1 MDELMERLQDALG
14 DAFEIERELGGGGMS
29 RLFVATERSL
39 DRQVVVKV
47 LSPDLTSDL
56 SATRF
61 KRESAVT
68 AHLQH
73 PHILPVLAAGA
84 RNGLLYYVMPYVAGE
99 SLRHRLTREGH
110 LPVADAERLLREM
123 ADALA
128 YAHDRGV
135 VHRDIKPENILLQ
148 GDHAVLADFGIAWAR
163 GGALQT
169 AAGTQRLTDGNAA
182 MGTPGYMSPEQA
194 AGEQNLDA
202 RSDIYALAVVGY
214 EMLSGRPPFVGPT
227 ARSVIT
233 AHLSETP
240 RPLAELRDDTPPALA
255 AALATALA
263 KAPED
268 RFQTAA
274 EFRDALGTGT
284 FAVATPQRRAR
295 RRRAWAAAAGV
306 LALALGG
313 VAAYARRGAATALDA
328 NLLAVA
334 PFDVLDPR
342 NDMWRE
348 GIVDVLSANLD
359 GAGPLRTLSPTV
371 AVRRWRGRADAET
384 AGEFGR
390 HTGARL
396 TVFGRIVPAGADS
409 VRLTATLWDVAAG
422 RALGEFELRDASSRM
437 DRVAD
442 SLTFGI
448 LRQLNQ
454 TRAIASVR
462 QGALAT
468 TSLPALKA
476 YLQGEQHFRRSDWDS
491 AAFYYERALATDST
505 FAPALRHLS
514 GALSWVYSEGDMEER
529 YSYALKA
536 GRYNRGLA
544 PRESLLV
551 VIDSQLA
558 ALSLAGK
565 TQSPPVPIAKRL
577 FATLDTATRRFPDDP
592 EVWFKLGDARFHYL
606 AFVPGE
612 SYARAREAFDRSL
625 ALDSAFAPSYIHP
638 IDLAIRDQDLDGAR
652 RYIRRY
658 LALDPQDYNAA
669 SVRLLAALIDPP
681 EGGPVALDSVVAVL
695 SPDAAIS
702 AYSAVMNWLDD
713 RETAVRL
720 ARAMGAASAAGTRAN
735 KGAADGMPRRQ
746 LLPIALAYRGHVRQA
761 WAAYDSLAYPVLP
774 ELALL
779 GGVPADSADAEMRR
793 WLDRPRPGR
802 ALAAMPW
809 WVERRDTVSL
819 ARLVRRL
826 ETEQVPMLTPAD
838 LAGARAHLALARHDT
853 TTAMAEFDKIADSV
867 CEASFCYQYR
877 LTKAQ
882 LLGAL
887 RRDAEAS
894 RLLANEYPPT
904 MPSRVLW
911 TLERGRV
918 AERRGERDA
927 AVDAYTFVMAAWE
940 RADASLQPA
949 VAEARAGLRR
959 LGADEGVGVP
969 LKS

>member
-1 MDELMERLQDALG
+1 VDELMQRLQDALG
-14 DAFEIERELGGGGMS
+14 DTFRIDRELGGGGMS
-29 RLFVATERSL
+29 RLFVATEQSL

-47 LSPDLTSDL
+47 LSPELTSEV
-56 SATRF
+56 STARF

-84 RNGLLYYVMPYVAGE
+84 RHGLLYYVMPFVAGE
-99 SLRHRLTREGH
+99 SLRHRLTREGQ
-110 LPVADAERLLREM
+110 LPIADVERLLREM

-128 YAHDRGV
+128 YAHALGV

-148 GDHAVLADFGIAWAR
+148 GEHAVLADFGIAWAR
-163 GGALQT
+163 SGALQT
-169 AAGTQRLTDGNAA
+169 AGGTHRLTEGGAA

-194 AGEQNLDA
+194 AGEQDLDA

-233 AHLSETP
+233 AHLSEAP

-284 FAVATPQRRAR
+284 FAVPGARRRVRAR
-295 RRRAWAAAAGV
+295 RRTWLATAGV
-306 LALALGG
+306 VALALGG
-313 VAAYARRGAATALDA
+313 VAAYARRGGANALDP
-328 NLLAVA
+328 NLVAVA

-342 NDMWRE
+342 NAVWRE

-371 AVRRWRGRADAET
+371 AVRRWNGRADAEAAT
-384 AGEFGR
+384 EFGR
-390 HTGARL
+390 RTGARL

-409 VRLTATLWDVAAG
+409 LRITATLWDVAAA
-422 RALGEFELRDASSRM
+422 RSLGEFELRDVSSRM
-437 DRVAD
+437 DRMAD

-468 TSLPALKA
+468 TSLPSLKA

-514 GALSWVYSEGDMEER
+514 GALSWGMTGEDVEER

-536 GRYNRGLA
+536 GLYNRGLA

-565 TQSPPVPIAKRL
+565 TQSAPIPIAERL

-606 AFVPGE
+606 AFAPGE
-612 SYARAREAFDRSL
+612 TYARAREAFDRSL

-638 IDLAIRDQDLDGAR
+638 IDLAIRDQDLEGTR
-652 RYIRRY
+652 RYIRNY
-658 LALDPQDYNAA
+658 LALDPRDYNAA

-681 EGGPVALDSVVAVL
+681 ESGPVALDSAVAGM
-695 SPDAAIS
+695 SPEAAIS
-702 AYSAVMNWLDD
+702 TYTAVMNWLDD
-713 RETAVRL
+713 RETAVQL
-720 ARAMGAASAAGTRAN
+720 ARALGAVKRDGGSGGEAG
-735 KGAADGMPRRQ
+735 GMSHKQ
-746 LLPIALAYRGHVRQA
+746 LLPLALAYRGHVRAA
-761 WAAYDSLAYPVLP
+761 WAAYDTLAYPVLA

-779 GGVPADSADAEMRR
+779 GGAPADSADAHMRR
-793 WLDRPRPGR
+793 WLDRARPGR
-802 ALAAMPW
+802 ALAAMRW
-809 WVERRDTVSL
+809 WVERGDTISL

-826 ETEQVPMLTPAD
+826 ESEETPMLMPAD
-838 LAGARAHLALARHDT
+838 VAGARAHLALARRDT
-853 TTAMAEFDKIADSV
+853 AAALAELETMSDSV
-867 CEASFCYQYR
+867 CEATFCYQYR

-882 LLGAL
+882 LLSAL
-887 RRDAEAS
+887 RRDEEAA
-894 RLLANEYPPT
+894 RLLASEFPPT
-904 MPSRVLW
+904 MPSRILW

-918 AERRGERDA
+918 AERRGARAA
-927 AVDAYTFVMAAWE
+927 AVDAYSFVVDAWE
-940 RADASLQPA
+940 RADPSLQPA

-959 LGADEGVGVP
+959 LGADERVGVP